1 MPASRPPPRRSPEP
15 SNSAGRSAEIET
27 LDQSIAALQGH
38 VAAERVRVGELE
50 AVLPAL
56 DADEQAEADAARAQS
71 AARADLEARAAV
83 LASRRRELEVRH
95 AGLHERQH
103 LLEHRISETERRLEA
118 DHDARMVAGQRRLDL
133 ERALGAV
140 ERLAA
145 IVEM

>member
-71 AARADLEARAAV
+71 AARADLETRAAV
-83 LASRRRELEVRH
+83 LASRRRELEVRN
-95 AGLHERQH
+95 AGLHERQQF
-103 LLEHRISETERRLEA
+103 LERRIAESERRLEA
-118 DHDARMVAGQRRLDL
+118 DIEARHQATERRQQ
-133 ERALGAV
+133 
-140 ERLAA
+140 
-145 IVEM
+145 